1 MPDIASAAAR
11 QQVKKERLED
21 LAARP
26 GFLIRRLHQIHVAL
40 FYEECGAY
48 GLTPVQYS
56 VLTSLQGEELDQKR
70 LAESVGIDRATTT
83 EVLRRLDKAGWI
95 ERRKCRVDGRRQLAC
110 LTQTGET
117 LLATVEESAR
127 RAHERT
133 IEPLT
138 KAEQDRFV
146 RYMNKIVS
154 AKNEHGRASL
164 KFP

>member
-1 MPDIASAAAR
+1 MPDTASVAA
-11 QQVKKERLED
+11 QQQAKKERMEELT
-21 LAARP
+21 ARP

-40 FYEECGAY
+40 FHQECSAF

-56 VLTSLQGEELDQKR
+56 VLTSLQDEELDQKR

-95 ERRKCRVDGRRQLAC
+95 ERRKCRVDGRRQLAR
-110 LTQTGET
+110 LTPNGAR
-117 LLATVEESAR
+117 LLVEVEDSAR

-146 RYMNKIVS
+146 RYMNKIVG